1 MGTRK
6 EARNKI
12 QPEVHLQT
20 DLSECGSCLC
30 FVDRR
35 HTYIYIYICTIITHR
50 SHTYNR
56 YSTRKKGMMMMGN
69 KIRVC
74 LVLIFVVLIQKGDA
88 IWMSLPAAS
97 STKCVTEEIHNNVVV
112 LGDYVVISDD
122 NVHPTPTISAKV

>member
-1 MGTRK
+1 
-6 EARNKI
+6 
-12 QPEVHLQT
+12 
-20 DLSECGSCLC
+20 
-30 FVDRR
+30 
-35 HTYIYIYICTIITHR
+35 
-50 SHTYNR
+50 
-56 YSTRKKGMMMMGN
+56 MMGN